1 MYKLIPETGV
11 GGQGKFRGRD
21 RRLKVKSTLTLALS
35 RREKGLNWGMLK
47 KYADLKVLY
56 RIHNRRGLSV
66 DGSPRSTLPLTLA
79 LSRRERGLN
88 GGCSRSTPT

>member
-35 RREKGLNWGMLK
+35 RRE
-47 KYADLKVLY
+47 
-56 RIHNRRGLSV
+56 RGLIEV
-66 DGSPRSTLPLTLA
+66 FIPITST
-79 LSRRERGLN
+79 
-88 GGCSRSTPT
+88 

>member
-35 RREKGLNWGMLK
+35 RRERGLTEVVWES
-47 KYADLKVLY
+47 YADLKVLY

-88 GGCSRSTPT
+88 GGCSGGSPT